1 MKESLIKILG
11 AKIDRKLFII
21 SLTLGFLFTSLLYIL
36 IIPLAYWGLFGE
48 GEAAANIMDRPLN
61 SFILEF
67 CALTLTLCI
76 YAALAFM
83 SFRNEKFNKAK
94 SYILAVILIFVI
106 YMFRFEVGNALIDL
120 NIK

>member
-1 MKESLIKILG
+1 MNYTTKMKESLIKILG

-36 IIPLAYWGLFGE
+36 IIPLAYW
-48 GEAAANIMDRPLN
+48 EAAANIMDRPLN